1 MIELLTKN
9 KDSNGWVDQVPGPIS
24 SGYQAQNTVL
34 QVSWLGRDDSYIVV
48 NDGNSVMVKVSGIID
63 DFGLPFVVKQD
74 LRVGIPS
81 SYGNYFLY
89 LYPLGDLSRREIR
102 TTLISPTWLPAQ
114 NCYGVTDGRRICR
127 VLNWIV
133 RRDSKGLSAVR
144 FRQIDEAR
152 PVEWI
157 FFQNA
162 TWRCPKTGKY
172 ALTAVSSHGYGGG
185 GGGGGKK
192 GWQHIDPRAA
202 SGGVVDSKSAG
213 PGGRG
218 GDGGNMFYN
227 QTERQYTAGTLVKIS
242 VGVSHASNAGGAGG
256 AGGGRYGYGSHGE
269 AGRPGSNGWGGAGG
283 SVGGGSGGRGGDG
296 EPSYIDDFCSNN
308 GTVIRGRSGGSG
320 EGRRRTSNRE
330 LEERDYKHRTL
341 YGGNGGSGG
350 DGAVAPEFSV
360 GPNSSGNCRIKSV

>member
-102 TTLISPTWLPAQ
+102 TTLSSPTWLPAQ

-157 FFQNA
+157 FFQNV

-185 GGGGGKK
+185 GGGGGKD
-192 GWQHIDPRAA
+192 GWEERG
-202 SGGVVDSKSAG
+202 SGSSRYGAKS
-213 PGGRG
+213 GGRG

-256 AGGGRYGYGSHGE
+256 GGKTPFQACE

-283 SVGGGSGGRGGDG
+283 SAGSGSGGRGRDG
-296 EPSYIDDFCSNN
+296 EPSYIDKFSSND
-308 GTVIRGRSGGSG
+308 GTVIRGSRGLDGRGSRVRSSH
-320 EGRRRTSNRE
+320 THH
-330 LEERDYKHRTL
+330 ERDDGETTYTTRVSSD
-341 YGGNGGSGG
+341 GGNGGRGG